1 MRNQWKKDIYIAKK
15 EKDENGENIIDRYG
29 NVKYAK
35 PKKYRFNVQ
44 PIGGTTNSTSGRTD
58 IMDYGQ
64 KSMQMQR
71 AIIDYKTY
79 LGIFDVDDLAYL
91 DGATPNGEIK
101 NGDNAN
107 FRIDAILN
115 QNKVIAIYFEKLTE
129 K

>member
-15 EKDENGENIIDRYG
+15 QKDENGQDVIDEYG
-29 NVKYAK
+29 KVKYLK

-58 IMDYGQ
+58 VMAYGQ
-64 KSMQMQR
+64 KAMQMQR
-71 AIIDYKTY
+71 AVIDYNEY
-79 LGIFDVDDLAYL
+79 FEVFEIDDLAYL
-91 DGATPNGEIK
+91 DGNTPKGETINGEK
-101 NGDNAN
+101 AN

-115 QNKVIAIYFEKLTE
+115 QNKVVAIYFEKLTE

>member
-64 KSMQMQR
+64 KAMQMQR

-91 DGATPNGEIK
+91 DGATPKGEIK

>member
-1 MRNQWKKDIYIAKK
+1 MRNQWKKEIYIAKK
-15 EKDENGENIIDRYG
+15 EKDKNGENIIDRYG

-35 PKKYRFNVQ
+35 AKKYCFNVQ

-64 KSMQMQR
+64 KAMQMQR

-79 LGIFDVDDLAYL
+79 IGIFDVDDLAYL
-91 DGATPNGEIK
+91 DGATPKGEIQ

>member
-1 MRNQWKKDIYIAKK
+1 
-15 EKDENGENIIDRYG
+15 
-29 NVKYAK
+29 
-35 PKKYRFNVQ
+35 
-44 PIGGTTNSTSGRTD
+44 
-58 IMDYGQ
+58 
-64 KSMQMQR
+64 MQR

-91 DGATPNGEIK
+91 DGATPKGEVK
-101 NGDNAN
+101 YGDNAN